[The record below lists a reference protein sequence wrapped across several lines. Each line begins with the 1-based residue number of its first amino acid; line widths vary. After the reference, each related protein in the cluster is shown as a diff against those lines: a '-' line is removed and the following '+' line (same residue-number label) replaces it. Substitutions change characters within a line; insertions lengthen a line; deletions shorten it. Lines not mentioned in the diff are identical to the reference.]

1 VKTIQE
7 FLTGNKKSCFACG
20 QTSTV
25 YLKKHTWG
33 TSEHLVCLNLLGSI
47 FMPLTG
53 PWHMLQQSTI
63 DNSLCTFWYAAFAC
77 NTLLCVLCE
86 GVSKDSIPGAI
97 DFDGVDDMI
106 QVTDKQSERVCLCV
120 CVRHCTLFYIV
131 GAAIKPTST
140 PNQEPS

>member
-1 VKTIQE
+1 
-7 FLTGNKKSCFACG
+7 
-20 QTSTV
+20 
-25 YLKKHTWG
+25 
-33 TSEHLVCLNLLGSI
+33 
-47 FMPLTG
+47 M
-53 PWHMLQQSTI
+53 
-63 DNSLCTFWYAAFAC
+63 
-77 NTLLCVLCE
+77 LCE